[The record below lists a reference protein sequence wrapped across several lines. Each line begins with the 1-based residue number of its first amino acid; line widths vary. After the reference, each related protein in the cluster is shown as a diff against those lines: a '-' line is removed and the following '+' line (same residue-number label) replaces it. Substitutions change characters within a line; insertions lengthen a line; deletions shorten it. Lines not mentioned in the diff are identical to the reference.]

1 MSYAVDHERMEEESM
16 EQEHVGLVTFKGK
29 PLTLLGNRVKVGD
42 PAPPFTALR
51 RDLTLFSSQEIEG
64 KVIVISA
71 VRSLDT
77 SVCATQ
83 ARTFNQRASQLG
95 EGARVLV
102 ISMDLPFAQNRF
114 CSTEGIANL
123 EVLSDHRDASFGLAY
138 GLLIKEERLL
148 ARAVLVIDR
157 NGIIT
162 FQGLVRE
169 VTQEPDYE
177 VALAAARAAL
187 A

>member
-1 MSYAVDHERMEEESM
+1 MPYAVDWERMEEESM

-51 RDLTLFSSQEIEG
+51 RDLNLFFSQELAG
-64 KVIVISA
+64 KVVVLNA
-71 VRSLDT
+71 VPSLDT
-77 SVCATQ
+77 PVCATQ

-138 GLLIKEERLL
+138 GLLIKELRLL
-148 ARAVLVIDR
+148 ARAVLVLDR
-157 NGIIT
+157 HGKIAY
-162 FQGLVRE
+162 QELVKE
-169 VTQEPDYE
+169 VAQEPDYE
-177 VALAAARAAL
+177 AALAAAGAAL